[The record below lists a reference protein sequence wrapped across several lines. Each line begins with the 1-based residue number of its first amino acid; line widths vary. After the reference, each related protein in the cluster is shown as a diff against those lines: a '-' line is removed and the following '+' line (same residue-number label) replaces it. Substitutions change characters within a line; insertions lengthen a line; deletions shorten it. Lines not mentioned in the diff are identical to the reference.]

1 LFAVVLE
8 ANKPYQARLA
18 ELAKNSRERGGVHSG
33 GGFGRMVRIA
43 WYSAKQLGAQ
53 PSGTDSFRR
62 TAGSGQGAATGH
74 SHNVAAGYLAILNIL
89 ELTPP
94 ECTPPLSWRP
104 FLYKFTKAIQ
114 ICSL

>member
-1 LFAVVLE
+1 MF
-8 ANKPYQARLA
+8 
-18 ELAKNSRERGGVHSG
+18 
-33 GGFGRMVRIA
+33 RIA

-74 SHNVAAGYLAILNIL
+74 SQGVAAGYLAILNIL

-94 ECTPPLSWRP
+94 SVRILSP
-104 FLYKFTKAIQ
+104 GVPSCK
-114 ICSL
+114 SLPK